1 MTLASPSTALRGA
14 AATAAH
20 ATLTPHLMLDPPLP
34 RRGRDDAAQGGLFDV
49 DVGTVWKTAR
59 AAEGGDTLL
68 TVRCFSVEGLQLRLA
83 QLVNGHAGV
92 LSPSLAMFLRGGLDQ
107 AYVDALA
114 YRRLVDAAP
123 RVLGD
128 LGAHPLHVDT
138 LSRRL
143 VVDTSRVRI
152 DGEGTIDLANE
163 KYALV
168 LKSKSKQF
176 SIFALRGPIVIGGS
190 LRDPT
195 VAPSVAPIAARVG
208 VAAGLAA
215 VSPALAI
222 LPFIDLGNT
231 PDVDCRRV
239 LGAPDNASV
248 PVKEDSAAAGETDAS
263 SRAAPARGS

>member
-1 MTLASPSTALRGA
+1 MRRLWLALLLALLPSVAWADEGGGDRVAIGGDVVVVAGESVPGSLIVIGGNAEVRG
-14 AATAAH
+14 
-20 ATLTPHLMLDPPLP
+20 
-34 RRGRDDAAQGGLFDV
+34 
-49 DVGTVWKTAR
+49 DVG
-59 AAEGGDTLL
+59 GD
-68 TVRCFSVEGLQLRLA
+68 
-83 QLVNGHAGV
+83 
-92 LSPSLAMFLRGGLDQ
+92 
-107 AYVDALA
+107 
-114 YRRLVDAAP
+114 
-123 RVLGD
+123 
-128 LGAHPLHVDT
+128 
-138 LSRRL
+138 
-143 VVDTSRVRI
+143 VV
-152 DGEGTIDLANE
+152 
-163 KYALV
+163 
-168 LKSKSKQF
+168 
-176 SIFALRGPIVIGGS
+176 VIGGS

>member
-1 MTLASPSTALRGA
+1 MTWASPSTALRGA

-34 RRGRDDAAQGGLFDV
+34 RRGRDDTAQGGLFDV

-143 VVDTSRVRI
+143 VVDTSRC
-152 DGEGTIDLANE
+152 
-163 KYALV
+163 
-168 LKSKSKQF
+168 F
-176 SIFALRGPIVIGGS
+176 
-190 LRDPT
+190 
-195 VAPSVAPIAARVG
+195 VAKTARLT
-208 VAAGLAA
+208 AEAIAGLAA
-215 VSPALAI
+215 LSESPQCLTVVKRLRCALGATASEAEVALATRA
-222 LPFIDLGNT
+222 LLEAA
-231 PDVDCRRV
+231 RRV
-239 LGAPDNASV
+239 ARHVLNEPGLELGETAEPLAREVGPRLVARALFTGAEGDTGAVAAAFAARWKTGAPPLPKD
-248 PVKEDSAAAGETDAS
+248 
-263 SRAAPARGS
+263 